1 MEPGMN
7 GEELVIG
14 WLDIITQKEKN
25 GVTGY
30 SRT

>member
-14 WLDIITQKEKN
+14 RLDIVPQKKKN